1 MNRTCIILLLFGIF
15 SLIQADSWKT
25 LQWFLECCEKA
36 IREGVPAIPVPK
48 HDPFKF
54 KDLSYGR
61 DFTIF
66 SISFALTN
74 NVLRN
79 ILKFS
84 WPLLN
89 MTDYTN
95 PERNFIVYD
104 IYWPSFNFTGDYKIE
119 YKTPSS
125 EGKKFNGSYNIL
137 LNHINW
143 SGDVDFI
150 QPCQNI
156 KMQVDKFSLKSKVKD
171 VKVKLTGPL
180 GDDIVTLILKKGIY
194 LLFNN
199 IPSFVADLLREKR
212 LNGFWASHPERIDTV
227 FQFCLNNK

>member
-54 KDLSYGR
+54 KDLNYGR

-66 SISFALTN
+66 S
-74 NVLRN
+74 
-79 ILKFS
+79 
-84 WPLLN
+84 
-89 MTDYTN
+89 
-95 PERNFIVYD
+95 
-104 IYWPSFNFTGDYKIE
+104 
-119 YKTPSS
+119 
-125 EGKKFNGSYNIL
+125 IL